1 MKTNKK
7 KQVKEGVMDPV
18 EAAEVI
24 IAGMAPEEDEFGEEL
39 GGEELGSSEEDIPS
53 AQAQVGQPEDNYGE
67 TGEFGEP
74 DHESE
79 AMPISMEDLSYMVRE
94 SVKRCIREQQE
105 KHVMDICRSEVKNT
119 IANLYPKDIWTKKYH
134 SSEGS
139 AKRAVQ
145 NKEIAKQW
153 KNKNEQD

>member
-18 EAAEVI
+18 KAAEVI
-24 IAGMAPEEDEFGEEL
+24 IAGMAPEDKEFDKEL

-67 TGEFGEP
+67 P
-74 DHESE
+74 DNESE

-94 SVKRCIREQQE
+94 SVRRCIREQEE
-105 KHVMDICRSEVKNT
+105 KLVRDICRSEAKNT

-153 KNKNEQD
+153 KDENEQD

>member
-7 KQVKEGVMDPV
+7 KQVKESVMDPV

-24 IAGMAPEEDEFGEEL
+24 IAGMAPEDEEFGEEL
-39 GGEELGSSEEDIPS
+39 DDEEVPS
-53 AQAQVGQPEDNYGE
+53 AQAQVGQPEDNYGKK
-67 TGEFGEP
+67 GKFGEP

-105 KHVMDICRSEVKNT
+105 KQVMDICRSEVKNT

-139 AKRAVQ
+139 AKRAVK

-153 KNKNEQD
+153 KNKDEQD